1 MRLACCRPMRARTPS
16 LPSNPWNTRNIQGGR
31 AFAKKYG
38 HIRKLNRLKSTTA
51 CLSVKII
58 FLAIQ
63 IRWAG
68 EAWTS

>member
-1 MRLACCRPMRARTPS
+1 MRLACCRTMRARMPALTS
-16 LPSNPWNTRNIQGGR
+16 SPWNTRNIQGGR

-38 HIRKLNRLKSTTA
+38 HTRKLSRLKSTTA
-51 CLSVKII
+51 GLSVKII
-58 FLAIQ
+58 FHAIQ